1 MPITIVRRTA
11 LTFAAAVAV
20 ALSGVASPAHAQTE
34 ALACVEEGNVW
45 LHVEHGDV
53 INGACATE
61 FANVAEAMATT
72 GLAPDQGSFYVTV
85 DGVTAQDPQWW
96 SLWTASVDNG
106 ELGEWA
112 FAQVGAADLE
122 PEAGQIVGW
131 RLLEDYN
138 KPQEAP
144 QYDPLTDAPG
154 AATPASSAS
163 SSPEASA
170 PASAD
175 ASPAASSEAASAAPT
190 QSEASENETEADEPA
205 GIPTGFIVGI
215 AAVIALAGVGGV
227 VWWRRRAQ

>member
-1 MPITIVRRTA
+1 MSSTPTATVQALAALPQPYLLFLGDTTEAGFAKTAIVGNIYGDAAPDIATIVDNVPTISDTLVDQRQNLTNA
-11 LTFAAAVAV
+11 L
-20 ALSGVASPAHAQTE
+20 L
-34 ALACVEEGNVW
+34 
-45 LHVEHGDV
+45 
-53 INGACATE
+53 
-61 FANVAEAMATT
+61 ATT

-163 SSPEASA
+163 GDTS
-170 PASAD
+170 
-175 ASPAASSEAASAAPT
+175 
-190 QSEASENETEADEPA
+190 
-205 GIPTGFIVGI
+205 
-215 AAVIALAGVGGV
+215 
-227 VWWRRRAQ
+227 RRANPCHTGRSQRSRSESGWLPQAL

>member
-1 MPITIVRRTA
+1 MPPTLTFRTTAAAAAAILALGLSTWPITASADGTA
-11 LTFAAAVAV
+11 A
-20 ALSGVASPAHAQTE
+20 E
-34 ALACVEEGNVW
+34 CVEAGNVW

-61 FANVAEAMATT
+61 FANVAEAMAAT

-154 AATPASSAS
+154 AATPS

>member
-1 MPITIVRRTA
+1 
-11 LTFAAAVAV
+11 
-20 ALSGVASPAHAQTE
+20 
-34 ALACVEEGNVW
+34 
-45 LHVEHGDV
+45 
-53 INGACATE
+53 
-61 FANVAEAMATT
+61 MATT

-154 AATPASSAS
+154 AATPS